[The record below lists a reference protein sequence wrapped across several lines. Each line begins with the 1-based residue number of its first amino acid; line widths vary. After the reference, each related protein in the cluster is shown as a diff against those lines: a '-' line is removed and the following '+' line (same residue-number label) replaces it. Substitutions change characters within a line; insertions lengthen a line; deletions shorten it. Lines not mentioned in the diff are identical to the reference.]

1 VAATALDTLWTGG
14 TFEPPTPIDIA
25 TIEVAIVNQLRSVI
39 NTIEIAHYPDRPES
53 YRLTHRIGAAL
64 VRYDGAKYGPL
75 LDTAA
80 IVQQRRLG
88 FEITV
93 MTRDLGWSFGGQMDG
108 TSPGAYA
115 IIEAVRAALTGFQI
129 PGCTKMFPQSE
140 KFVERDKQGA
150 VWIYTI
156 AFALTTMAVEPSS
169 TDASPLFIKGAVLEE
184 GGITSTVVEAL
195 FTFDSDGQIDLP
207 QGNVTQLTISN
218 PESGTAY
225 RVGTDYSLDAVN
237 GIICRNPE
245 GSIAGGASVEIAYC
259 YSDTVIALASGGNVP
274 TAPTN

>member
-1 VAATALDTLWTGG
+1 LAATALDRLWTGG
-14 TFEPPTPIDIA
+14 TFALPTPIDIA
-25 TIEVAIVNQLRSVI
+25 TIEVAIVTQLQSVI
-39 NTIEIAHYPDRPES
+39 NTIEISHYPDRPES

-88 FEITV
+88 FQVIV
-93 MTRDLGWSFGGQMDG
+93 MTRDLGWSYGGQTDG

-129 PGCTKMFPQSE
+129 PGCTKMFPESE

-150 VWIYTI
+150 VWVYTI

-169 TDASPLFIKGAVLEE
+169 AESLPLFVRGAALEE
-184 GGITSTVVEAL
+184 GGMTASVVEGS
-195 FTFDSDGQIDLP
+195 FTFDSDDQINLP
-207 QGNVTQLTISN
+207 QG
-218 PESGTAY
+218 E
-225 RVGTDYSLDAVN
+225 VGMP
-237 GIICRNPE
+237 RE
-245 GSIAGGASVEIAYC
+245 EIAAR
-259 YSDTVIALASGGNVP
+259 IGPALRAVGLAGFDDRDPTSLSGGEISLN
-274 TAPTN
+274 

>member
-1 VAATALDTLWTGG
+1 VAATTLDTLWTGG
-14 TFEPPTPIDIA
+14 TFAPPTPIDIA
-25 TIEVAIVNQLRSVI
+25 TIEVAIVTQLQAAI
-39 NTIEIAHYPDRPES
+39 NTIEITHYPDRPES

-88 FEITV
+88 FEVTV
-93 MTRDLGWSFGGQMDG
+93 MTRDLGWSYGGQMDG

-115 IIEAVRAALTGFQI
+115 IIEAVRTALTGFQI

-140 KFVERDKQGA
+140 KFVERDKQGG
-150 VWIYTI
+150 VWVYTI

-169 TDASPLFIKGAVLEE
+169 IDDLPLFVRGAALEE
-184 GGITSTVVEAL
+184 GGMTSTVVEAL
-195 FTFDSDGQIDLP
+195 FTFDSDDQINLP
-207 QGNVTQLTISN
+207 QGNITQLTISN
-218 PESGTAY
+218 PTSGTAY
-225 RVGTDYSLDAVN
+225 AVGTDYSLDAVN
-237 GIICRNPE
+237 GIIIRNST
-245 GSIAGGASVEIAYC
+245 GSIAAGASVEVAYC